1 MWLVQ
6 RVYSEYS
13 MRSRTIALPQR
24 IRDIGWRK
32 RRVIGMGGYSV
43 VYAIAAGLC
52 VKLGQI
58 AEAEAAA
65 QRHLAGWGLAV
76 PVIDYASGV
85 GLAAVVHR
93 ECCGRHGVRRD
104 ILAEDGV
111 PCTCREPLD
120 ALLMPITDL
129 DVSTWDEAT
138 LFAFRLQIDLV
149 CEKELDRIWDNRPA
163 NLACY
168 QGHLVALDF
177 GEPPG

>member
-1 MWLVQ
+1 M
-6 RVYSEYS
+6 
-13 MRSRTIALPQR
+13 SRTITLTQR
-24 IRDIGWRK
+24 IRDIRWRK

-43 VYAIAAGLC
+43 VYKFAVGLC
-52 VKLGQI
+52 VKVGQI
-58 AEAEAAA
+58 TVGEAEA
-65 QRHLAGWGLAV
+65 QRHLSGRGLAL
-76 PVIDYASGV
+76 PVLDYVSGIE
-85 GLAAVVHR
+85 LAASIRR

-111 PCTCREPLD
+111 PCTCREALD
-120 ALLMPITDL
+120 ALLMPIADL

-138 LFAFRLQIDLV
+138 LFAFRLQVDQV

-168 QGHLVALDF
+168 QGRLVALDF